1 MPSSVQCNESATWIV
16 VPAYNEE
23 PAIAGV
29 LADLQ
34 SLTHHVVVVDDG
46 SGDATADVAVAAG
59 DRVVVLKHP
68 INLGQGAALQ
78 TGVTFALSRGAEIVV
93 TFDADGQHCACD
105 VELLLDAIA
114 VHKADFA
121 LGSRFLGQ
129 TVEMPA
135 SRRYLLA
142 AATWFTRVTTG
153 LTLSDAHNG
162 LRAMTR
168 RGAMQINLRQNRMA
182 HASEILDQIAQ
193 SGLKYVE
200 VPVTVRYSLYS
211 RAKGQRTSEALD
223 ILLDLYSRRLH
234 Q

>member
-1 MPSSVQCNESATWIV
+1 MSSTVHCNTSATWIV

-23 PAIAGV
+23 PAIASV

-46 SGDATADVAVAAG
+46 SSDATANVAVAADG
-59 DRVVVLKHP
+59 RVVVLRHP

-78 TGVTFALSRGAEIVV
+78 TGITFAISCGAEFIV
-93 TFDADGQHCACD
+93 TFDADAQHCACD
-105 VELLLDAIA
+105 VERLLEALA
-114 VHKADFA
+114 VHNADYA

-135 SRRYLLA
+135 SRRYLLT
-142 AATWFTRVTTG
+142 AATWFTRATSG
-153 LTLSDAHNG
+153 LALTDAHNG

-168 RGAMQINLRQNRMA
+168 RGAMLLNLRQNRMA

-200 VPVTVRYSLYS
+200 VPVTVRYSTYS
-211 RAKGQRTSEALD
+211 RSKGQRTSEALD